1 MSQMLVLGGNALVG
15 RNVVGKLTKDA
26 DGYYHNVVVGALEC
40 FCERGNYYPSAPVK
54 DLFVGSSELQ
64 RRIGRNCLRGEL
76 GHPRREP
83 GMSQAEWL
91 ARVSDIHEHWT
102 SHNIVK
108 LELDDSLVKD
118 DRGPV
123 VSMLAK
129 IKPSG
134 PQAQV
139 LERIMSDPQEN
150 ACFSL
155 RGFSVPKVNNGRN
168 ERLWSKIITWDYV
181 NEPGIRQATK
191 YHSPTLLGFSEIT
204 VTKALIEEAI
214 EITTAHGADMQSD
227 SGLLLLSVR
236 DGTDWDRVNQVL
248 TQNPKSTKN
257 AWQKW

>member
-1 MSQMLVLGGNALVG
+1 
-15 RNVVGKLTKDA
+15 
-26 DGYYHNVVVGALEC
+26 
-40 FCERGNYYPSAPVK
+40 
-54 DLFVGSSELQ
+54 
-64 RRIGRNCLRGEL
+64 
-76 GHPRREP
+76 
-83 GMSQAEWL
+83 MSQAEWL